1 MTCCSHRA
9 AAGWFGSLIGF
20 HCLDE
25 VVYLCEEG
33 VGIHAVDHAGLLN
46 GLAAAGRAAQA
57 MHTDSLE
64 QGRGLRR
71 EVEHV
76 ADDGIFF
83 NFDCHGCYL
92 RRWIFFIISNVST
105 KINRSR

>member
-25 VVYLCEEG
+25 VVHLCEEG
-33 VGIHAVDHAGLLN
+33 IGIHAVDHAGLLN

-57 MHTDSLE
+57 MHADGLE
-64 QGRGLRR
+64 QGRGPRR
-71 EVEHV
+71 EVENV
-76 ADDGIFF
+76 GDAGIFCNF
-83 NFDCHGCYL
+83 NSEGGYL

>member
-1 MTCCSHRA
+1 MARCKYTLQRV
-9 AAGWFGSLIGF
+9 WFGSLIGF

-33 VGIHAVDHAGLLN
+33 IGIHAVDHAGFLH
-46 GLAAAGRAAQA
+46 GLAAAGRTAQA
-57 MHTDSLE
+57 VHADGLE

-71 EVEHV
+71 KVEHI

-83 NFDCHGCYL
+83 NFNSHGCYL

>member
-1 MTCCSHRA
+1 MARCKYKLQRV
-9 AAGWFGSLIGF
+9 WFGSLIGF

-33 VGIHAVDHAGLLN
+33 IGIHAVDHAGLLH

-57 MHTDSLE
+57 MHADSLE

-71 EVEHV
+71 KVEHI

-83 NFDCHGCYL
+83 NFNSHGCYL

>member
-20 HCLDE
+20 HSLDE
-25 VVYLCEEG
+25 VVHLRKERI
-33 VGIHAVDHAGLLN
+33 GIHAVDHAGFLH
-46 GLAAAGRAAQA
+46 GLAAAGRTAQA
-57 MHTDSLE
+57 MHADSLE

-71 EVEHV
+71 KVEHI

-83 NFDCHGCYL
+83 NFNSHGCYL

>member
-1 MTCCSHRA
+1 MARCKYQLQRV
-9 AAGWFGSLIGF
+9 WFGSLIGF

-25 VVYLCEEG
+25 VVHLCEEG
-33 VGIHAVDHAGLLN
+33 IGIHAVDHAGLLN

-57 MHTDSLE
+57 MHADGLE

-83 NFDCHGCYL
+83 NFNSHGCYL